1 MARTPIIR
9 EPRPKVPSTRHLT
22 VDSRYAEILADE
34 LGVKVTTARTAFIGE
49 PQRQASEI
57 SGWALDNGADAR
69 ERLRMI
75 LAWARKVRRG
85 AFCEISDADF
95 IAMSRRVR

>member
-22 VDSRYAEILADE
+22 VDARYAEIQADE

-69 ERLRMI
+69 ERSRMI
-75 LAWARKVRRG
+75 LTWARKNRRG
-85 AFCEISDADF
+85 AFRDVSDQDLARL
-95 IAMSRRVR
+95 ARRVR